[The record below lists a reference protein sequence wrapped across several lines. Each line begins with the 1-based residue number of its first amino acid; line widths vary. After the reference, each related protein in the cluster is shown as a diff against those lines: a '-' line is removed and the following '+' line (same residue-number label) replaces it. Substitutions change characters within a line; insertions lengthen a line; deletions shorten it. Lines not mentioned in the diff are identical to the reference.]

1 MKVQV
6 EVPEQFIK
14 DTLVSGFE
22 GGSGYWLQIRND
34 LKPMGK
40 DYIET
45 LFDTGLMVQD
55 QLNEES
61 GAIMLTKKM
70 IEEGVSK
77 MAIHQ
82 PRHFQDM
89 VNENGDA
96 ETGDVLL
103 QFVVNG
109 ALLYG

>member
-6 EVPEQFIK
+6 EVPEQVIK
-14 DTLVSGFE
+14 DTLISGFE

-34 LKPMGK
+34 IVPMGK

-45 LFDTGLMVQD
+45 LFRYGLMVQD
-55 QLNEES
+55 QTEENTEPVL
-61 GAIMLTKKM
+61 IKKADVM
-70 IEEGVSK
+70 RGVEL
-77 MAIHQ
+77 MAKHQ
-82 PRHFQDM
+82 PRHFADM
-89 VNENGDA
+89 VNENSDA

-103 QFVVNG
+103 QFIVNG